1 MSRKYIN
8 EKWCVR
14 CGKKTPTP
22 YLKKNLSLLKTEG
35 KTVVDVGCGN
45 GRNTIFMREQGFN
58 VTPLDMCNNFG
69 EDMIL
74 GKDKFPLEDNLVDII
89 LSNYVMMFLSPEERD
104 QVIGEMKR
112 VAKPSCMIMLEL
124 YGAKDSYAVND
135 EQIADMQK
143 DIFDKLDCFKVRYSK
158 GKFVAEMKSSSSVA
172 A

>member
-22 YLKKNLSLLKTEG
+22 YLQKNIGLLKTEG

-74 GKDKFPLEDNLVDII
+74 GKDKFPLEDNSVDII

-104 QVIGEMKR
+104 QVIKEMRR
-112 VAKPSCMIMLEL
+112 VAKEDCMIMLEL

-143 DIFDKLDCFKVRYSK
+143 DIFDKLGCSKVRYSK
-158 GKFVAEMKSSSSVA
+158 GKFVAKMETFVA